1 MPLALPFQLT
11 EEQAHFHILL
21 NLATLILLLFSAWKF
36 PLFMCALKVLVGLG
50 PGKHRQAETQ
60 MAEHRKNSLQSA
72 LQEEAAA
79 LKKETVTLHQKVAS
93 LERKLETTEK
103 HRRDV
108 LAAAEGEQLS
118 WLSEKR
124 LLSQRLERLQQTVAR
139 LELEKKELKQLIA
152 ELRRTLEQ
160 VKPAFTASAKP
171 HGPLEHNTIP
181 QTALWSPLLVS
192 FPLPLSSVDTHFG
205 IFSLFSHPIAFTNA
219 HSLQYHPSCPS
230 VPIRTHVSL
239 SCQELFPLALSLP

>member
-108 LAAAEGEQLS
+108 LQAAAEGEQLS

-160 VKPAFTASAKP
+160 V
-171 HGPLEHNTIP
+171 EHERRR
-181 QTALWSPLLVS
+181 LKRCCRS
-192 FPLPLSSVDTHFG
+192 LPDAQG
-205 IFSLFSHPIAFTNA
+205 FSLSDQH
-219 HSLQYHPSCPS
+219 
-230 VPIRTHVSL
+230 
-239 SCQELFPLALSLP
+239 